1 MSFVDFVTFFL
12 VLEFWVEISGI
23 LSFAFYAVVGPL
35 VRNRE
40 NDSVANAI
48 FVMFSGGAAPESKTG
63 GRATPLK
70 TSTFDST
77 MGYPGEDVA

>member
-1 MSFVDFVTFFL
+1 MSFVDFMALFL
-12 VLEFWVEISGI
+12 VIEFWVEISGT

-35 VRNRE
+35 VRDRE
-40 NDSVANAI
+40 KECVSKAI
-48 FVMFSGGAAPESKTG
+48 FVTFFGGAAPASKTG